1 MDDDE
6 QGYNPLV
13 YMALLVLAIAALGM
27 CSAGMVFAY

>member
-6 QGYNPLV
+6 QGYSPLF

-27 CSAGMVFAY
+27 CSVSMIFAY